1 MDGFIDLIAGIF
13 NFLYMCASDIIKG
26 VIENPLRLVFLFLF
40 VYPFY
45 HLLFDKSDG
54 SCGGEPD
61 DTDKL
66 NPTAKDK

>member
-13 NFLYMCASDIIKG
+13 NFLYMCASDIIIA
-26 VIENPLRLVFLFLF
+26 VIENPLRLIFLFLLA
-40 VYPFY
+40 YPIY

-66 NPTAKDK
+66 NPTAKGK